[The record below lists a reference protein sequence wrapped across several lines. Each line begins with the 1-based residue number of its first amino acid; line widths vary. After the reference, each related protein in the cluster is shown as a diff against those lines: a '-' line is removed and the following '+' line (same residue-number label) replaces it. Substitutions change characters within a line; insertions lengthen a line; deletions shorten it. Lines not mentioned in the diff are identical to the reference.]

1 MTTTYAEATSI
12 LPANAECSS
21 CFGNPGEGGYVEYW
35 RTPDG
40 GVWTVSN
47 GPYDAVTLDWR
58 CAGNPK
64 LANSF
69 RR

>member
-1 MTTTYAEATSI
+1 MTTYAKAVEA

-21 CFGNPGEGGYVEYW
+21 TFGNPGKGGYVEYW

-40 GVWTVSN
+40 EVWTVSN

-58 CAGNPK
+58 CRGNP
-64 LANSF
+64 
-69 RR
+69 RRQTS